1 MRHGIRTSIIAVAT
15 LLTLLTISFI
25 STGCSNA
32 CNPTTAEIES
42 LKPMVSSI
50 TVGYEDGTTIELTP
64 DSAHFGDVCDEALRI
79 ALSIN
84 IHYSGLQTINQLYE
98 AHKKFV
104 YVSFAQPVEITTCII
119 VSEEGRGYIATNE
132 DGYRIITPTELV
144 ILPQGTSPE
153 ICLPEIWAC
162 AENVC
167 GVWDSARSIDT
178 INDLI
183 DDLR

>member
-1 MRHGIRTSIIAVAT
+1 MIDTIKRRIITALTIITLLAVSFTSI
-15 LLTLLTISFI
+15 
-25 STGCSNA
+25 GCSDS
-32 CNPTTAEIES
+32 CNPTTAEIDN
-42 LKPMVSSI
+42 LKPMVSGI
-50 TVGYEDGTTIELTP
+50 TVGYEDGATIELTP
-64 DSAHFGDVCDEALRI
+64 DSAHFNDVCDEALRI

-84 IHYSGLQTINQLYE
+84 IHYSGLQTVEQLYE
-98 AHKKFV
+98 AHRKFV

-119 VSEEGRGYIATNE
+119 VPEEERDHITTNE

-144 ILPQGTSPE
+144 ILPQGTTPE

-167 GVWDSARSIDT
+167 GMWDSARAMDT